1 MIINRIR
8 FKLPATVLAVTIASF
23 LVFIFVLNTNLRRT
37 TADEIGKNAVL
48 TGGNAAEALRQ
59 SLFYSDYTLLRN
71 IADPLATEDFSYFLV
86 HDANT
91 GSFAYN
97 RGAVDPAAAPEEI
110 LARLAQA
117 GRQRVFSQ
125 VVLPG
130 EGEFNEYIFPIVLGG
145 VESPFGHVIIGISRQ
160 QIADRLRSISRQ
172 VILVGLAALVL
183 LSFLVFLL
191 SLGFS
196 RPISELTATITS
208 FSGGDLQARA
218 GIRTGDEIEILS
230 DTFNQMADKIN
241 DQIASIEKY
250 SRELESMVQERTA
263 KWQAAQEELHRKEKD
278 LLRAEKMQGLNLLLG
293 SIAHEINNPLAI
305 ISGNLQFLQK
315 DDADRQRRIEKIDQS
330 VSRISKLIGDL
341 AFFASIRE
349 VTIKAVDVRILLK
362 ELAAEMIPGHI
373 DFSVAGS
380 GNVQFWANEEML
392 RLVLGNVLSNAV
404 EELRPEA
411 GPGRIRVEL
420 AEDAQRCVVTISD
433 NGPGFRQPE
442 RVFEPFYTT
451 REDRKGLG
459 LTYVYHIVHLHNGE
473 VKAENL
479 DQGARVTIVL
489 PK

>member
-1 MIINRIR
+1 MKLNRIR
-8 FKLPATVLAVTIASF
+8 FKLPATVLAVTVASF

-37 TADEIGKNAVL
+37 AADEIGKNAVL

-71 IADPLATEDFSYFLV
+71 IADPLATEDFAYFLV

-91 GSFAYN
+91 GSFAYS
-97 RGAVDPAAAPEEI
+97 RGAVDPAAVPEGI
-110 LARLAQA
+110 LARLVQA

-125 VVLPG
+125 VDLP
-130 EGEFNEYIFPIVLGG
+130 EGQFNEYIFPIVLGG

-160 QIADRLRSISRQ
+160 QIADRLRSVSRQ
-172 VILVGLAALVL
+172 VILIGLAALLL

-191 SLGFS
+191 SLSFS
-196 RPISELTATITS
+196 RPISELTATIVS

-349 VTIKAVDVRILLK
+349 VTIKALDINSLLSQ
-362 ELAAEMIPGHI
+362 LAAELVPGHI
-373 DFSVAGS
+373 DFSVAGN

-392 RLVLGNVLSNAV
+392 RLVLGNVLGNAV